1 MLNQLTQ
8 YERCII
14 TTTDGDS
21 IAGVYGG
28 VETPHGDWSVLVQQG
43 LLTLSIPVACIQSAL
58 TAPVT

>member
-8 YERCII
+8 HQPCII

-21 IAGVYGG
+21 ITGVYGG

-43 LLTLSIPVACIQSAL
+43 VLTLSIPIAHIQSAL
-58 TAPVT
+58 TTSRS